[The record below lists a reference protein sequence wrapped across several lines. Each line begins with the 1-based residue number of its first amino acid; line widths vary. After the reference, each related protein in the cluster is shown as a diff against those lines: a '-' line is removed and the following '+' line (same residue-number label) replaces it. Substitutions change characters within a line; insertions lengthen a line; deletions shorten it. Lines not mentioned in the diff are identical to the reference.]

1 MLKILELLL
10 IVVIQFLSFHL
21 DTFDLVLH
29 ISEQDRN
36 PRNIYNKNMA

>member
-1 MLKILELLL
+1 MLL
-10 IVVIQFLSFHL
+10 IFEWLFIQFLSFHL

-29 ISEQDRN
+29 IPEGDRN